1 MLARLTPAAMNHLS
15 SHSTEDSTRVGA
27 ESKPD
32 AGQRHDGLRVVV
44 HDYVGHPFQVQLSRE
59 LARRDMDVLH
69 LHCGS
74 FRTGKGAVDDA
85 DEAHLRIEGV
95 TLSRE
100 FAKYSPWT
108 RFRQERE
115 YGLKASARIREFRPD
130 VVLSANTP
138 LFAQKHLLSETKRL
152 GSRFVFWQQDILGIG
167 VRRVL
172 ERRYGRLGAAIG
184 NRFVALERSLLLGS
198 DAVTVISDG
207 FLPALEQL
215 GISTDRIYVIEN
227 WAPIDELPLR
237 PRANEWAREQGL
249 VGKRVILYSGTLG
262 LKHDPGV
269 IVQLARNFSTHE
281 DVEIVVVSEGRGA
294 DWLRRRRDEESL
306 ANLRLLPFQPYAVL
320 PDVLASGDILLTLL
334 DADAGAFSV
343 PSKVLSYLCAGRA
356 LLAAVPSDNLAAEVV
371 RRSGGGVLV
380 EPGNEAD
387 LVAAASR
394 LLANEGLR
402 EEFARRARRYAEE
415 TFDIATIGDRFESI
429 LVPGEQA
436 EGQNGAITRQQMRSE
451 VTG

>member
-1 MLARLTPAAMNHLS
+1 MS
-15 SHSTEDSTRVGA
+15 SSRRTR
-27 ESKPD
+27 
-32 AGQRHDGLRVVV
+32 
-44 HDYVGHPFQVQLSRE
+44 
-59 LARRDMDVLH
+59 
-69 LHCGS
+69 
-74 FRTGKGAVDDA
+74 
-85 DEAHLRIEGV
+85 
-95 TLSRE
+95 
-100 FAKYSPWT
+100 
-108 RFRQERE
+108 
-115 YGLKASARIREFRPD
+115 
-130 VVLSANTP
+130 P
-138 LFAQKHLLSETKRL
+138 LFAQKRLLSETKRL
-152 GSRFVFWQQDILGIG
+152 GSRFVFWQQDLLGIG

-215 GISTDRIYVIEN
+215 GIPTDRIYVIEN

-237 PRANEWAREQGL
+237 PRANEWAREHDL

-269 IVQLARNFSTHE
+269 IVQLARHFSKHE
-281 DVEIVVVSEGRGA
+281 DVEVVVVSEGRGA

-334 DADAGAFSV
+334 EADAGAFSV

-371 RRSGGGVLV
+371 RRSGGGILV
-380 EPGNEAD
+380 EPGDEAD
-387 LVAAASR
+387 LVAGATR
-394 LLANEGLR
+394 LLASGSLR
-402 EEFARRARRYAEE
+402 EELGRQARRYAEE
-415 TFDIATIGDRFESI
+415 NFDVATIADRFEPI
-429 LVPGEQA
+429 LDPGERG
-436 EGQNGAITRQQMRSE
+436 EGRNGTTMRQQRSE
-451 VTG
+451 VRG

>member
-1 MLARLTPAAMNHLS
+1 
-15 SHSTEDSTRVGA
+15 
-27 ESKPD
+27 
-32 AGQRHDGLRVVV
+32 
-44 HDYVGHPFQVQLSRE
+44 
-59 LARRDMDVLH
+59 MDVLH

-85 DEAHLRIEGV
+85 DDARLRIEGL

-100 FAKYSPWT
+100 FAKYSPLT

-115 YGLKASARIREFRPD
+115 YGLKASARVREFRPD

-138 LFAQKHLLSETKRL
+138 LFAQKRLLAETKRL
-152 GSRFVFWQQDILGIG
+152 GSRFVFWQQDLLGIG

-198 DAVTVISDG
+198 DAVTVISNG
-207 FLPALEQL
+207 FLPALRQL
-215 GISTDRIYVIEN
+215 GIPTDRISVIEN

-237 PRANEWAREQGL
+237 PRANEWAREHDL
-249 VGKRVILYSGTLG
+249 VDKRVILYSGTLG

-269 IVQLARNFSTHE
+269 IVQLARHFSRHE
-281 DVEIVVVSEGRGA
+281 GVEVVVVSEGRGA
-294 DWLRRRRDEESL
+294 DWLRRRRDEEHL
-306 ANLRLLPFQPYAVL
+306 VNLRLLPFQPYADL

-334 DADAGAFSV
+334 EADAGAFSV

-356 LLAAVPSDNLAAEVV
+356 LLAAVPSDNLAADVV

-380 EPGNEAD
+380 EPGDEAE
-387 LVAAASR
+387 LVAGATR
-394 LLANEGLR
+394 LLADGGLR
-402 EEFARRARRYAEE
+402 EELGRRARRYAEGS
-415 TFDIATIGDRFESI
+415 FDIATIGDRFESI
-429 LVPGEQA
+429 LFPGEQGK
-436 EGQNGAITRQQMRSE
+436 GQGGTNARQRTRSE

>member
-1 MLARLTPAAMNHLS
+1 MNHVP
-15 SHSTEDSTRVGA
+15 SHHTEGSPRVGV
-27 ESKPD
+27 ESEPD
-32 AGQRHDGLRVVV
+32 AGQRHGAFRVVV

-59 LARRDMDVLH
+59 LARRGMDVLH

-85 DEAHLRIEGV
+85 DDARLRVEGI

-138 LFAQKHLLSETKRL
+138 LFAQKRLLSETKRL
-152 GSRFVFWQQDILGIG
+152 GSRFVFWQQDLLGIG

-215 GISTDRIYVIEN
+215 GIPAERIYVIEN

-237 PRANEWAREQGL
+237 PRANDWAREHDL

-269 IVQLARNFSTHE
+269 IVQLARHFSKHE
-281 DVEIVVVSEGRGA
+281 DVEVVVVSEGRGA

-306 ANLRLLPFQPYAVL
+306 TNLRLLPFQPYAFL

-334 DADAGAFSV
+334 EADAGAFSV

-380 EPGNEAD
+380 EPGDEAD
-387 LVAAASR
+387 LVAGATR
-394 LLANEGLR
+394 LLASGTLR
-402 EEFARRARRYAEE
+402 EELGRQARRYAEE
-415 TFDIATIGDRFESI
+415 NFDVATIADRFEPI
-429 LVPGEQA
+429 LDPGERG
-436 EGQNGAITRQQMRSE
+436 EGRNGTTMRQQRRSE
-451 VTG
+451 VRG